1 MQTYNVKLAEG
12 VFVKVNAD
20 NPEDATAKAKAEIAK
35 RQGSIAYDKV
45 YFDYD
50 TGIQD
55 NRLRAGLSVAE
66 DYLNEDGEFISEK
79 ENYLK
84 QEVGSDG
91 FIRDSKGS
99 IALTPIG
106 QARLGLEPSDK
117 NIVIDE
123 NKAFTSGDFA
133 DMAGYAGPILGA
145 IAAVNPYLRGIK
157 YLRGLLGSRV
167 GRSLLVGAG
176 SAAGKGVEEANEIA
190 RGVQLQNEE
199 ELAELYR
206 REFFIG
212 GAAQGAGEVLGGVFA
227 TYFGKTATHG
237 AIRDSKF
244 LMQGYDL
251 TDIFKIDA
259 QIAAREGLDPTN
271 YKASASQVMK
281 EIKKQKIKPKFT
293 PGIVPQSALGRT
305 IPARGQSIAEA
316 VTGAKPR
323 ENRAQANLVQMM
335 NSFFQSLGRKNATV
349 DDFIESGAVGQ
360 IAKKELLEVQAQM
373 QKGINVSDE
382 KLDALLRLMVDEM
395 GVSKGLMANGQ
406 LQSSETLRRALSDEM
421 KKIWDAW
428 NTSNNKMYES
438 ATKAL
443 QGTKVNKGITD
454 ALQQSASR
462 FKDLQNKFDSN
473 DIFAQYS
480 GAYARLKDLADGQIN
495 NLTQLK
501 NAKMEF
507 RAVLK
512 DATVRGQTGGT
523 TYRLAKEVIE
533 EIDQLQKDIINKKAF
548 VGMDDITK
556 ADIDAASSAFK
567 LLQKADNDFAKNID
581 KFSGTLYQNIIRQ
594 AKTTGKVDV
603 DEVFGFIDNPTSS
616 AKLQEIFAALGTK
629 ADAARGQ
636 LTALLFKNVIADS
649 IDPVTKLINPVKFT
663 TNIMKYD
670 SKEFGKSTL
679 KELFGPDYNLNMG
692 LLREINILNPKI
704 TKKDLNALINN
715 IETNPSMF
723 KLGAEPVK
731 KGTPFQVKRGYEE
744 VPAIQVDTGNQILK
758 AILEKA
764 KIQSS
769 LDNLNKQS
777 FMKNA
782 LNDTPEKIVANVFGP
797 GSAKEINYLKAAL
810 ADTPETFKQIQE
822 NAMGQLLSK
831 AVSTGK
837 LNNSGSLADIFK
849 PNVLRNTLE
858 SYGDDTLIAMFGKE
872 QTLAL
877 KALQQSLDLQVGAAK
892 GLTAG
897 GIVAGAIG
905 AQALNISLLPTIVAL
920 KIFSNV
926 FANPRIVKL
935 MANTD
940 QTSTMMV
947 IDAFE
952 KAARLASAQAIAEQS
967 EDVQTSVIQEL
978 QKQLGDEENQE
989 RANIIKD
996 QVQGIV
1002 PKIPTV
1008 IPDLPEITPTSAPI
1022 DRTNISRSLLG
1033 SPANEDIA
1041 RSLNQIA

>member
-20 NPEDATAKAKAEIAK
+20 NPEDAKAKAKAEIAK

-157 YLRGLLGSRV
+157 YLRGLLGSRI
-167 GRSLLVGAG
+167 GRPLLVGAG
-176 SAAGKGVEEANEIA
+176 SAAGKGIEEANEIA

-199 ELAELYR
+199 ELANLYK
-206 REFFIG
+206 REFLIG
-212 GAAQGAGEVLGGVFA
+212 SIAQGAGEVLGGVFA

-237 AIRDSKF
+237 AVRDSKL

-251 TDIFKIDA
+251 TDIFKLDA
-259 QIAAREGLDPTN
+259 QIAAREGVDPTN
-271 YKASASQVMK
+271 YKASMNAIQK

-360 IAKKELLEVQAQM
+360 IAKKELLELQANM

-395 GVSKGLMANGQ
+395 GVSKHLMANGQ
-406 LQSSETLRRALSDEM
+406 LQSAETLRRALSDDM
-421 KKIWDAW
+421 YKTWNAW
-428 NTSNNKMYES
+428 FKSNQKMYDVAEEAFQ
-438 ATKAL
+438 ATKL
-443 QGTKVNKGITD
+443 NKGIET
-454 ALQQSASR
+454 ALVQSSQR
-462 FKDLQNKFDSN
+462 FKNLQIKFDSD

-480 GAYARLKDLADGQIN
+480 GAYVKLKDLAEGNIK
-495 NLTQLK
+495 NLKQLK
-501 NAKMEF
+501 EAKTEF
-507 RAVLK
+507 KAVLQ
-512 DATVRGQTGGT
+512 DAAVRGKTGGT
-523 TYRLAKEVIE
+523 TYRLAKDVIE
-533 EIDQLQKDIINKKAF
+533 EIDNLQKDIISKKAF

-556 ADIDAASSAFK
+556 ADLDAASSAFN
-567 LLQKADNDFAKNID
+567 LLKKADNDYAKNID
-581 KFSGTLYQNIIRQ
+581 KFSGTIYQNIIRQ
-594 AKTTGKVDV
+594 AKLNKKIDA
-603 DEVFGFIDNPTSS
+603 DEVFGFIDNPTS
-616 AKLQEIFAALGTK
+616 AAELQEIFAALGPR

-704 TKKDLNALINN
+704 TKKDLNTLINN

-723 KLGAEPVK
+723 KLGMDPDFK
-731 KGTPFQVKRGYEE
+731 
-744 VPAIQVDTGNQILK
+744 TGNVLKGQETARILQVRTGNEILK
-758 AILEKA
+758 TILQKA

-782 LNDTPEKIVANVFGP
+782 LNETPERIVANIFGP

-920 KIFSNV
+920 KIFGNV
-926 FANPRIVKL
+926 FANPKIVKL

-940 QTSTMMV
+940 QTSIMMV

-996 QVQGIV
+996 QVQGVV

>member
-66 DYLNEDGEFISEK
+66 DYMNEDGEFISEK

-106 QARLGLEPSDK
+106 QARLGLEPSNK

-167 GRSLLVGAG
+167 GRPLLVGAG

-199 ELAELYR
+199 ELANLYK
-206 REFFIG
+206 REFLIG
-212 GAAQGAGEVLGGVFA
+212 GIAQGAGEVLGGVFS
-227 TYFGKTATHG
+227 TYFGKTASHG

-293 PGIVPQSALGRT
+293 PGIVTQVALGRT
-305 IPARGQSIAEA
+305 IPSRGQSIAEA

-323 ENRAQANLVQMM
+323 ENRSQANLVEMM

-360 IAKKELLEVQAQM
+360 IAKKELLDIQSNM
-373 QKGINVSDE
+373 QKGIQVSDE
-382 KLDALLRLMVDEM
+382 KLDALLRMMVDEM

-438 ATKAL
+438 ATAAL
-443 QGTKVNKGITD
+443 QGTKVNAGISA
-454 ALQQSASR
+454 ALKNSASR
-462 FKDLQNKFDSN
+462 FKDLQNKFDS
-473 DIFAQYS
+473 DDVFAQYS
-480 GAYARLKDLADGQIN
+480 GAYVKLKDLADGQID

-512 DATVRGQTGGT
+512 DATVSGKTGGT

-556 ADIDAASSAFK
+556 TDINEASKAFK
-567 LLQKADNDFAKNID
+567 LLAQADNDFAKNID

-603 DEVFGFIDNPTSS
+603 DEVFGFIDNPTS
-616 AKLQEIFAALGTK
+616 ATKLQEIFTALGPK

-636 LTALLFKNVIADS
+636 LTALLFKNVITDS

-679 KELFGPDYNLNMG
+679 KELFGPGYNVNMG

-723 KLGAEPVK
+723 RLGMDPV
-731 KGTPFQVKRGYEE
+731 VKTGNVAPGKETTK
-744 VPAIQVDTGNQILK
+744 VLQVDTGNQILK
-758 AILEKA
+758 TILEKA

-769 LDNLNKQS
+769 LDDLNKQT

-782 LNDTPEKIVANVFGP
+782 LNDTPERIVANVFGP

-822 NAMGQLLSK
+822 NAMGQLLTK

-837 LNNSGSLADIFK
+837 LSSSGKLADIFK

-877 KALQQSLDLQVGAAK
+877 KALQQSLDLQVGAAQ

-920 KIFSNV
+920 KIFGNV

-940 QTSTMMV
+940 QSSTMMV

-952 KAARLASAQAIAEQS
+952 KAARLASAQAVAQQS
-967 EDVQTSVIQEL
+967 EDAQSIIME
-978 QKQLGDEENQE
+978 QLREQLEGEGNQE
-989 RANIIKD
+989 RNTKIKE
-996 QVQGIV
+996 QVQGITNQ
-1002 PKIPTV
+1002 IPTTV
-1008 IPDLPEITPTSAPI
+1008 PDLPDIIPTAAPPI
-1022 DRTNISRSLLG
+1022 NRQNISRSLLG

>member
-20 NPEDATAKAKAEIAK
+20 NPEDAKAKAKAEIAK

-157 YLRGLLGSRV
+157 YLRGLLGSRI
-167 GRSLLVGAG
+167 GRPLLVGTG
-176 SAAGKGVEEANEIA
+176 SAAGKGIEEANEIA

-199 ELAELYR
+199 ELANLYK
-206 REFFIG
+206 REFLIG
-212 GAAQGAGEVLGGVFA
+212 GIAQGAGEVLGGVFA

-237 AIRDSKF
+237 AVRDSK
-244 LMQGYDL
+244 LIMQGYDL
-251 TDIFKIDA
+251 TDIFKLDA
-259 QIAAREGLDPTN
+259 QIAAREGVDPTN
-271 YKASASQVMK
+271 YKASMNAIQK

-360 IAKKELLEVQAQM
+360 IAKKELLEIQANM

-443 QGTKVNKGITD
+443 QGTKVNTGISL
-454 ALQQSASR
+454 ALKNSASR

-480 GAYARLKDLADGQIN
+480 GAYSRLKDLADGQID

-533 EIDQLQKDIINKKAF
+533 EIDQLQKDIISKKAF

-616 AKLQEIFAALGTK
+616 AKLQEIFAALGPK

-723 KLGAEPVK
+723 RLGMDPV
-731 KGTPFQVKRGYEE
+731 VKTGNVLDKEG
-744 VPAIQVDTGNQILK
+744 VKILQVDTGNQILK

-769 LDNLNKQS
+769 LDDLNKQS

-782 LNDTPEKIVANVFGP
+782 LNDTPERIVANIFGP

-920 KIFSNV
+920 KIFGNV
-926 FANPRIVKL
+926 FANPKIVKL

>member
-12 VFVKVNAD
+12 VFVKVNAN
-20 NPEDATAKAKAEIAK
+20 NPEDAKAKAKAEIAK

-145 IAAVNPYLRGIK
+145 ISAVNPYLRGIK
-157 YLRGLLGSRV
+157 YLRGLLGSRI
-167 GRSLLVGAG
+167 GRPLLVGAG
-176 SAAGKGVEEANEIA
+176 SAAGKGIEEANEIA

-199 ELAELYR
+199 ELANLYK
-206 REFFIG
+206 REFLIG
-212 GAAQGAGEVLGGVFA
+212 GIAQGAGEVLGGVFA

-237 AIRDSKF
+237 AVRDSK
-244 LMQGYDL
+244 LIMQGYDL
-251 TDIFKIDA
+251 TDIFKLDA
-259 QIAAREGLDPTN
+259 QIAAREGVDPTN
-271 YKASASQVMK
+271 YKASMNAIQK

-360 IAKKELLEVQAQM
+360 IAKKELLEIQANM

-443 QGTKVNKGITD
+443 QGTKVNTGISL
-454 ALQQSASR
+454 ALKNSASR

-480 GAYARLKDLADGQIN
+480 GAYSRLKDLADGQID

-533 EIDQLQKDIINKKAF
+533 EIDQLQKDIISKKAF

-616 AKLQEIFAALGTK
+616 AKLQEIFAALGPK

-636 LTALLFKNVIADS
+636 LTALLFKNVISDS

-723 KLGAEPVK
+723 RLGMDPV
-731 KGTPFQVKRGYEE
+731 VKTGNVLDKEG
-744 VPAIQVDTGNQILK
+744 VKILQVDTGNQILK

-769 LDNLNKQS
+769 LDDLNKQS

-782 LNDTPEKIVANVFGP
+782 LNDTPERIVANIFGP

-920 KIFSNV
+920 KIFGNV
-926 FANPRIVKL
+926 FANPKIVKL

-940 QTSTMMV
+940 QTSIMMV

>member
-66 DYLNEDGEFISEK
+66 DYMNEDGEFISEK

-106 QARLGLEPSDK
+106 QARLGLEPSNK

-167 GRSLLVGAG
+167 GRPLLVGAG

-199 ELAELYR
+199 ELANLYK
-206 REFFIG
+206 REFLIG
-212 GAAQGAGEVLGGVFA
+212 GIAQGAGEVLGGVFA

-237 AIRDSKF
+237 AIRDSK
-244 LMQGYDL
+244 LIMQGYDL
-251 TDIFKIDA
+251 TDIFKLDA
-259 QIAAREGLDPTN
+259 QIAAREGVDPTN
-271 YKASASQVMK
+271 YKASINAIQK

-360 IAKKELLEVQAQM
+360 IAKKELLDIQSNM
-373 QKGINVSDE
+373 QKGIQVSDE
-382 KLDALLRLMVDEM
+382 KLDSLLRLMVDEM

-406 LQSSETLRRALSDEM
+406 LQSSENLRRALSDEM

-428 NTSNNKMYES
+428 NKSNNKMYES
-438 ATKAL
+438 ATAAL
-443 QGTKVNKGITD
+443 QGTKVNTGISA
-454 ALQQSASR
+454 ALKNSASR
-462 FKDLQNKFDSN
+462 FKDLQNKFDS
-473 DIFAQYS
+473 DDVFAQYS
-480 GAYARLKDLADGQIN
+480 GAYVKLKDLAEGQID

-512 DATVRGQTGGT
+512 DATVSGKTGGT

-556 ADIDAASSAFK
+556 ADINEASKAFT
-567 LLQKADNDFAKNID
+567 LLAKADNDFAKNID

-616 AKLQEIFAALGTK
+616 AKLQEIFAALGPK
-629 ADAARGQ
+629 ADSARGQ

-679 KELFGPDYNLNMG
+679 KELFGPEYNVNMG

-723 KLGAEPVK
+723 RLGMDPVVK
-731 KGTPFQVKRGYEE
+731 TGNVLDREGTKVL
-744 VPAIQVDTGNQILK
+744 QVDTGNQILK
-758 AILEKA
+758 TILEKA

-769 LDNLNKQS
+769 LDDLNKQS

-782 LNDTPEKIVANVFGP
+782 LNDTPERIVANVFGP

-822 NAMGQLLSK
+822 NAMGQLLTK

-837 LNNSGSLADIFK
+837 LSSSGKLADIFK

-877 KALQQSLDLQVGAAK
+877 KALQQSLDLQVGAAQ

-920 KIFSNV
+920 KIFGNV

-952 KAARLASAQAIAEQS
+952 KAARLASAQAVAQQS
-967 EDVQTSVIQEL
+967 EDAQSIIME
-978 QKQLGDEENQE
+978 QLREQLEGEGNQE
-989 RANIIKD
+989 RNTKIKE
-996 QVQGIV
+996 QVQGITNQ
-1002 PKIPTV
+1002 IPTTV
-1008 IPDLPEITPTSAPI
+1008 PDLPDIIPTAAPPI
-1022 DRTNISRSLLG
+1022 NRQNISRSLLG

>member
-66 DYLNEDGEFISEK
+66 DYMNEDGEFISEK

-106 QARLGLEPSDK
+106 QARLGLEPSNK

-167 GRSLLVGAG
+167 GRPLLVGAG

-199 ELAELYR
+199 ELANLYK
-206 REFFIG
+206 REFLIG
-212 GAAQGAGEVLGGVFA
+212 GIAQGAGEVLGGVFA

-237 AIRDSKF
+237 AIRDSKL

-251 TDIFKIDA
+251 TDIFKLDA
-259 QIAAREGLDPTN
+259 QIAAREGVDPTN
-271 YKASASQVMK
+271 YKASINAIQK

-360 IAKKELLEVQAQM
+360 IAKKELLDIQSNM
-373 QKGINVSDE
+373 QKGIQVSDE
-382 KLDALLRLMVDEM
+382 KLDSLLRLMVDEM

-406 LQSSETLRRALSDEM
+406 LQSSENLRRALSDEM

-428 NTSNNKMYES
+428 NKSNNKMYES
-438 ATKAL
+438 ATAAL
-443 QGTKVNKGITD
+443 QGTKVNTGISA
-454 ALQQSASR
+454 ALKNSASR
-462 FKDLQNKFDSN
+462 FKDLQNKFDS
-473 DIFAQYS
+473 DDVFAQYS
-480 GAYARLKDLADGQIN
+480 GAYVKLKDLAEGQID

-512 DATVRGQTGGT
+512 DATVSGKTGGT

-556 ADIDAASSAFK
+556 ADINEASKAFT
-567 LLQKADNDFAKNID
+567 LLAKADNDFAKNID

-616 AKLQEIFAALGTK
+616 AKLQEIFAALGPK
-629 ADAARGQ
+629 ADSARGQ

-679 KELFGPDYNLNMG
+679 KELFGPEYNVNMG

-723 KLGAEPVK
+723 RLGMDPVVK
-731 KGTPFQVKRGYEE
+731 TGNVLDREGTKVL
-744 VPAIQVDTGNQILK
+744 QVDTGNQILK
-758 AILEKA
+758 TILEKA

-769 LDNLNKQS
+769 LDDLNKQS

-782 LNDTPEKIVANVFGP
+782 LNDTPERIVANVFGP

-822 NAMGQLLSK
+822 NAMGQLLTK

-837 LNNSGSLADIFK
+837 LSSSGKLADIFK

-877 KALQQSLDLQVGAAK
+877 KALQQSLDLQVGAAQ

-920 KIFSNV
+920 KIFGNV

-952 KAARLASAQAIAEQS
+952 KAARLASAQAVAQQS
-967 EDVQTSVIQEL
+967 EDAQSIIME
-978 QKQLGDEENQE
+978 QLREQLEGEGNQE
-989 RANIIKD
+989 RNTKIKE
-996 QVQGIV
+996 QVQGITNQ
-1002 PKIPTV
+1002 IPTTV
-1008 IPDLPEITPTSAPI
+1008 PDLPDIIPTAAPPI
-1022 DRTNISRSLLG
+1022 NRQNISRSLLG